1 MDSLKDSKMEFE
13 KSYLGIYTM
22 TISNIRFDLIKKKQQ
37 HKKQQYDI
45 SKITKYNE
53 QILQSDS
60 FT

>member
-1 MDSLKDSKMEFE
+1 
-13 KSYLGIYTM
+13 M
-22 TISNIRFDLIKKKQQ
+22 TISNIQFDLIKKKQQ

>member
-1 MDSLKDSKMEFE
+1 MDSLKNSKMEFE

-37 HKKQQYDI
+37 YDI